1 MYKRQ
6 IINTPANSETTVII
20 SDKTSQTNIWTLEV
34 DVFGLDY
41 RLSQEDSEYAL
52 MKKSF
57 QLAVASINKWIK
69 EKGVDPQKIMIIWGD
84 KEYIQNKSQEW
95 ME

>member
-1 MYKRQ
+1 
-6 IINTPANSETTVII
+6 
-20 SDKTSQTNIWTLEV
+20 
-34 DVFGLDY
+34 
-41 RLSQEDSEYAL
+41 

-95 ME
+95 LE